1 MSWRHQKTEKLSGF
15 LSLSQTIV
23 KFVARTNLTLL
34 EVVFIM
40 LIKLVYSHRLKW
52 RLPIEKS

>member
-15 LSLSQTIV
+15 LSLPQTIV
-23 KFVARTNLTLL
+23 KFFARTNIILF

-40 LIKLVYSHRLKW
+40 LIKLVYSHTLKW
-52 RLPIEKS
+52 RLPIKK